1 MNIILI
7 DEMTI
12 SDVKE
17 DGENAKKSDW
27 SKIDVSQ
34 PNSFLLVAFNP
45 VGRYGYFRLLCTLG
59 NFMKQNSQY
68 EESGREVESHVIPT
82 TFLILILLI

>member
-7 DEMTI
+7 DEMIT

-17 DGENAKKSDW
+17 DGENAKISDW
-27 SKIDVSQ
+27 SKLDVSR
-34 PNSFLLVAFNP
+34 PNSLLLVAFNP
-45 VGRYGYFRLLCTLG
+45 MGHSRYFRLLCTLG
-59 NFMKQNSQY
+59 NCMKQNSQY